1 MDDMTEAMLY
11 AAARAQHVVQV
22 IRPALLAGKIVI
34 CDRFVDSSIAYQGY
48 GRGLGEAVS
57 VINDYAVCGCLP

>member
-1 MDDMTEAMLY
+1 MTEAMLY

-57 VINDYAVCGCLP
+57 VINDY